1 MVPPLMPIGR
11 RDIASTVDAA
21 KSSFSSWDKCM
32 AKTYC
37 KWPVIVVIVVAS
49 LIALS
54 LLWCCFRCLCCGAQC
69 CCGCF
74 RCCNACCPSPRKGHR
89 RVESPPPQAFPVNQP
104 YQAHPPMYSGPGWQQ
119 SNVPQF
125 ATFDVSKDGKVNDDA
140 LPAMPSWDT
149 AKETKVE
156 VEETPSPEHRSDLEM
171 DRLDCN
177 GRSPVGGSNPNSPM
191 LPNQQGTPGAN
202 NWHNNRHQDAGV
214 FQDGQN
220 SPYGGQN
227 NSYYGQSQGAY
238 GGAAPHSFPQE
249 QQPYHYADGYGQY
262 YDSAQ
267 AAPYHNV
274 NRGYPAA
281 PAPAYSAPSPSNYS
295 ENPYAPPARSSPVH
309 AHQQSDPYQRAPS
322 APYQRQMNH
331 SPIPRNQS
339 ASPYQAFNPSQSPA
353 PMPAPLRAGQ
363 QGGGLGGFREV

>member
-37 KWPVIVVIVVAS
+37 KWPVIVVIVV
-49 LIALS
+49 LQRMLS
-54 LLWCCFRCLCCGAQC
+54 RSAKG
-69 CCGCF
+69 
-74 RCCNACCPSPRKGHR
+74 PSPRR
-89 RVESPPPQAFPVNQP
+89 IPPPQAFPVNQP

-119 SNVPQF
+119 SNVPQT
-125 ATFDVSKDGKVNDDA
+125 ATFDVSKDGKISDDA

-156 VEETPSPEHRSDLEM
+156 VEETPSPEHPSAMEM
-171 DRLDCN
+171 DRLDQN

-191 LPNQQGTPGAN
+191 LPHQPGTPGAN
-202 NWHNNRHQDAGV
+202 DWYNNGRQDAGV
-214 FQDGQN
+214 FQDGQHA
-220 SPYGGQN
+220 PYGAQN
-227 NSYYGQSQGAY
+227 NSYYGQSQGGY
-238 GGAAPHSFPQE
+238 GGAAPRAFQQE
-249 QQPYHYADGYGQY
+249 QQPYHYADGYGQS

-267 AAPYHNV
+267 AAPYHNA

-281 PAPAYSAPSPSNYS
+281 PAPTYNAPSPSNYS
-295 ENPYAPPARSSPVH
+295 ENPYAPPARSSPVYG
-309 AHQQSDPYQRAPS
+309 HQQPDPYQRAPS

-331 SPIPRNQS
+331 SPIQRNQS

-353 PMPAPLRAGQ
+353 PMPTPLRAGQ